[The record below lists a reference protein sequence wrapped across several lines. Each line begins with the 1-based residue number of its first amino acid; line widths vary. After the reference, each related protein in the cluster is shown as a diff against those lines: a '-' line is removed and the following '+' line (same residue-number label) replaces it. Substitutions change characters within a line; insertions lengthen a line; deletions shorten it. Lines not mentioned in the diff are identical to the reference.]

1 MERTIHT
8 MRQSTKF
15 QDGWWSFFVVIGVFI
30 LLYNPPI
37 FTFNSMH
44 AVGMLSLLYLLI
56 HIGAAADMLR
66 SLKFGGLLLGVLFWF
81 GYLLYSVVLM
91 NSEDWIFTIVPL
103 YFLIDI
109 IPFGM
114 AVRIILAKK
123 GRSADDF
130 INIVIAAALIQAFL
144 ALAAFFNPEI
154 RSFFLAEYL
163 ENAEGVVTIA
173 NHRFYGLAAGLSF
186 DMPILQT
193 VIALAVIYPSRKL
206 KAFHYFA
213 AFLLFFSAII
223 NARNAI
229 VVVVIG
235 LFSMVI
241 LDRRPLNRRIRYG
254 MVLMS
259 LVALATVALP
269 PAIEAI
275 APSTFNWIVRGF
287 KEILG
292 FFFKG
297 DTKSAGNYFAY
308 ITDPSK
314 YQIPEDLPEILFGA
328 GHPTMGME
336 SRYGFASDIGYIND
350 LWRGGIVYIVLLYL
364 FFAAIM
370 LFLRRHPCSRVSFLG
385 TFMLILYPFINIKG
399 IATSTNA
406 ISHFLFLLYVASAD
420 GHNRVHKNTI
430 PTQIAGESR

>member
-44 AVGMLSLLYLLI
+44 AVGMLSILYLLI

-154 RSFFLAEYL
+154 RS
-163 ENAEGVVTIA
+163 
-173 NHRFYGLAAGLSF
+173 
-186 DMPILQT
+186 
-193 VIALAVIYPSRKL
+193 
-206 KAFHYFA
+206 
-213 AFLLFFSAII
+213 
-223 NARNAI
+223 
-229 VVVVIG
+229 
-235 LFSMVI
+235 
-241 LDRRPLNRRIRYG
+241 
-254 MVLMS
+254 
-259 LVALATVALP
+259 
-269 PAIEAI
+269 
-275 APSTFNWIVRGF
+275 
-287 KEILG
+287 
-292 FFFKG
+292 
-297 DTKSAGNYFAY
+297 
-308 ITDPSK
+308 
-314 YQIPEDLPEILFGA
+314 
-328 GHPTMGME
+328 
-336 SRYGFASDIGYIND
+336 
-350 LWRGGIVYIVLLYL
+350 
-364 FFAAIM
+364 
-370 LFLRRHPCSRVSFLG
+370 LFLS
-385 TFMLILYPFINIKG
+385 
-399 IATSTNA
+399 
-406 ISHFLFLLYVASAD
+406 
-420 GHNRVHKNTI
+420 
-430 PTQIAGESR
+430 